1 MEREALRDLPPEGVK
16 GMDLPPSS
24 VPSPQAALLTR
35 AYPPELIGSAPQCA
49 DLAEWLTRLGCE
61 TTVFTGLPYYPGNEV
76 FTQYKDFKGG
86 HEVLNGVRVERLRAM
101 IPRKGS
107 AKARILAEASFLLAG
122 LWARASGRLKPKP
135 LVISLCPSI
144 LTVALGCL
152 VRQRDGRHVAIIHDI
167 QSGMAQ
173 GLNMVSSG
181 GLVKAMR
188 WCERT
193 VLNRVDLIVV
203 LTDHMA
209 EQLRD
214 LGVTQDIEVVP
225 IWVDTDRLYPDAP
238 KVPANDAPAII
249 PAPKIAARLLYSGNF
264 GLKQGLGQVLSMA
277 EELQRQTDDV
287 EIILRGSGA
296 MRATLE
302 EEIAARALRRVRVT
316 GLLPPDQLRQ
326 GLTEGDIHLVPQE
339 PEAAAFAIP
348 SKIFNI
354 MAVGRP
360 FVTTANPHSP
370 LWHLRERSGAFI
382 CVPPHDTAAFTE
394 AVLRLVRDAGLRREL
409 GARGR
414 RFVEQHYS
422 RSHVLGGLVR
432 RLDALYAK

>member
-1 MEREALRDLPPEGVK
+1 MDREALRDLPLEGM
-16 GMDLPPSS
+16 GYSPSS
-24 VPSPQAALLTR
+24 VPSTHAALLTR

-61 TTVFTGLPYYPGNEV
+61 TTVFTGMPYYPGTEV
-76 FTQYKDFKGG
+76 FAQYKDFKGG
-86 HEVLNGVRVERLRAM
+86 HEIMNGVRVERVRTM
-101 IPRKGS
+101 IPRRGS
-107 AKARILAEASFLLAG
+107 AKARIMAEASFLLAG
-122 LWARASGRLKPKP
+122 LWARASGRLKPRP

-152 VRQRDGRHVAIIHDI
+152 VRQRDGRHVAFIHDI
-167 QSGMAQ
+167 QSGMAK

-203 LTDHMA
+203 LTEHMA
-209 EQLRD
+209 DQLRE
-214 LGVTQDIEVVP
+214 LGVTKDIEVFP
-225 IWVDTDRLYPDAP
+225 IWVDTDRLYPEAP
-238 KVPANDAPAII
+238 VPHTPANDSQSLSL
-249 PAPKIAARLLYSGNF
+249 AARLLYSGNF

-277 EELQRQTDDV
+277 EDLQRQADDV
-287 EIILRGSGA
+287 EIILRGSGS
-296 MRATLE
+296 MRPAIE
-302 EEIAARALRRVRVT
+302 EEIATRALRRVRVT
-316 GLLPPDQLRQ
+316 GLLPADELRR

-339 PEAAAFAIP
+339 PDAAAFAIP

-360 FVTTANPHSP
+360 FVATAKPHSP
-370 LWHLRERSGAFI
+370 LWHIQERSGAFL
-382 CVPPHDTAAFTE
+382 CVPPHDTEAFTQ
-394 AVLRLVRDAGLRREL
+394 AVMRLVRDTALRREL
-409 GARGR
+409 GDRGR

-422 RSHVLGGLVR
+422 RSHVLGGFTR